1 MNGADSSIESG
12 IDTGNGWRVLQEG
25 RFWKLLG
32 EPKLPPKLVRAL
44 FLLLFRACCF
54 CLVTRSIRS
63 RMFIKI
69 PKLGIRSK
77 RIALDADIALITE

>member
-1 MNGADSSIESG
+1 MNGADSSTETE
-12 IDTGNGWRVLQEG
+12 IDTGEGWREVQEG
-25 RFWKLLG
+25 VGQKPLG

-54 CLVTRSIRS
+54 CSVTRSIRS
-63 RMFIKI
+63 RMFVRI

-77 RIALDADIALITE
+77 RIALDADDAMITE